1 MRRRVA
7 GTRPRVIHGV
17 LITTRHALNSY
28 TEAIQAM
35 IDAKSSGEAFNITFR
50 RAPWKTGTLWKVDV
64 ERHTRSMPSGPT
76 RRLWLVV

>member
-1 MRRRVA
+1 MRGRVA

-50 RAPWKTGTLWKVDV
+50 RAPWKTGTLWKVQAII
-64 ERHTRSMPSGPT
+64 RSLPSSPHAESD
-76 RRLWLVV
+76 LAI